1 MMKKPKFPQFDRY
14 ACVGDRI
21 HWSAEGF
28 DFAAFLE
35 ADTDTSV
42 DDFDCYSEKTKNA
55 WRNDEWFF
63 VGVVLTVSRNGVVLS
78 DYTASLWGIDCNF
91 PSRRKNP
98 NWYLSDVARDLQG
111 EVLTVARTEQ
121 ARIVGALQA

>member
-1 MMKKPKFPQFDRY
+1 MMKKPKFPQFGRY

-21 HWSAEGF
+21 SWSAEGF
-28 DFAAFLE
+28 DFVAFLE
-35 ADTDTSV
+35 ADTDSHV
-42 DDFDCYSEKTKNA
+42 DDSECYTPKQTAA
-55 WRNDEWFF
+55 WKNDEWFF
-63 VGVVLTVSRNGVVLS
+63 VGVVVTVSRNGVKLS
-78 DYTASLWGIDCNF
+78 DHAASLWGIDCNF